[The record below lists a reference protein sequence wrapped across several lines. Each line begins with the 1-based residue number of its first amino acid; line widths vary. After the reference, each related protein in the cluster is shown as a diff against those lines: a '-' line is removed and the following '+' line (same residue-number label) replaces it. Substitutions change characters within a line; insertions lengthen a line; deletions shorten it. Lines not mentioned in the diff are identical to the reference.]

1 MEGHVQT
8 MTAPRMR
15 TTAALALLLSLAA
28 CQPQVKPDRGDPP
41 EPATEVTVTPA
52 PAGAPP
58 ATSEPAAAA
67 PPAVL
72 APDPIDTGAE
82 VFDRMT
88 ARFSAPICVKGQHNR
103 HWRKRYA
110 GYPASFSRQIEQILP
125 LMGYVVEEVE
135 RKGLPGE
142 FALLPIVESW
152 YRPDA
157 IGPGGPAGMWQ
168 MIASTARN
176 HGIQIQ
182 PGYDGRLSP
191 IESTDAALS
200 YLVALDKMFD
210 GEWRAMAMGYNAG
223 EYRIVRAFRSS
234 GDRRVSGE
242 RHLPRGLSRTTYD
255 YVAKLHALACLFE
268 KPGRHGLTLPRDAR
282 FVPLVRMTL
291 PDGVQN
297 LDHAAVSMGTDA
309 SRLRALNPGYRQ
321 GRVVAGAPRDV
332 LAPATALASMVM
344 ASSSSAAASP
354 ALDDASRTYTVR
366 PGDTLS
372 RVAARQGVPLARLFE
387 INGLSGK
394 SILRPG
400 QVLRLGR

>member
-1 MEGHVQT
+1 
-8 MTAPRMR
+8 MTASRMR
-15 TTAALALLLSLAA
+15 ATAATALALALAA
-28 CQPQVKPDRGDPP
+28 CQPQVKPDIDDPR
-41 EPATEVTVTPA
+41 EPATEVRIKPVPSATA
-52 PAGAPP
+52 PATPLPP
-58 ATSEPAAAA
+58 AA
-67 PPAVL
+67 PVAPV
-72 APDPIDTGAE
+72 PDPIDTGAE
-82 VFDRMT
+82 VIDRMT
-88 ARFSAPICVKGQHNR
+88 ARFSAPICVKGQQNR

-110 GYPASFSRQIEQILP
+110 GYPESFARQIEQILP

-176 HGIQIQ
+176 HGIRIQ

-200 YLVALDKMFD
+200 YLVALDGMFD

-223 EYRIVRAFRSS
+223 EYRIIRAFRSS

-242 RHLPRGLSRTTYD
+242 SHLPRGLSRTTYD

-268 KPGRHGLTLPRDAR
+268 KPERHGLVLPREVR

-291 PDGVQN
+291 PDGVQS
-297 LDHAAVSMGTDA
+297 LDQAAVRMGTDA
-309 SRLRALNPGYRQ
+309 SQLRRLNPGYRQ

-332 LAPATALASMVM
+332 LAPATALASLM
-344 ASSSSAAASP
+344 AAGANPESTPAPPAPAADS
-354 ALDDASRTYTVR
+354 TYTVR

-372 RVAARQGVPLARLFE
+372 RIAARHGIPLARLFS
-387 INGLSGK
+387 INGLNGK
-394 SILRPG
+394 SVLRPG
-400 QVLRLGR
+400 QVLRLAP

>member
-1 MEGHVQT
+1 
-8 MTAPRMR
+8 MTASRMR
-15 TTAALALLLSLAA
+15 PTAAIALVLALAA
-28 CQPQVKPDRGDPP
+28 CQPQVKPDLNDPR
-41 EPATEVTVTPA
+41 EPATEIKLTPPTREAA
-52 PAGAPP
+52 PARPVAPP
-58 ATSEPAAAA
+58 
-67 PPAVL
+67 PPVVL

-88 ARFSAPICVKGQHNR
+88 ARFSPPICVKGQQNR

-110 GYPASFSRQIEQILP
+110 GYPESFARQIEQILP

-168 MIASTARN
+168 MISSTARN
-176 HGIQIQ
+176 HGIRIQ

-200 YLVALDKMFD
+200 YLVALDGMFD
-210 GEWRAMAMGYNAG
+210 SEWRAMAMGYNAG

-242 RHLPRGLSRTTYD
+242 SHLPRGLSRTTYD

-268 KPGRHGLTLPRDAR
+268 KPERHGLVLPREAR

-291 PDGVQN
+291 PDGAQS
-297 LDHAAVSMGTDA
+297 LEQAAVRMGTDA
-309 SRLRALNPGYRQ
+309 ASLRKLNPAYRQ

-332 LAPATALASMVM
+332 LAPATALATLVSGNR
-344 ASSSSAAASP
+344 AADADAP
-354 ALDDASRTYTVR
+354 APAADAARTYTVR

-372 RVAARQGVPLARLFE
+372 KIAARSGVPLARLFA
-387 INGLSGK
+387 INQLNGK

-400 QVLRLGR
+400 QVLRLAP

>member
-1 MEGHVQT
+1 MI
-8 MTAPRMR
+8 ASRMR
-15 TTAALALLLSLAA
+15 ATTTVVLALVLAA
-28 CQPQVKPDRGDPP
+28 CQPQVKPDLGDPT
-41 EPATEVTVTPA
+41 EPATEVRIKPA
-52 PAGAPP
+52 PRAAVPAPR
-58 ATSEPAAAA
+58 AA
-67 PPAVL
+67 PASPVVL
-72 APDPIDTGAE
+72 PPDPVDTGAE

-88 ARFSAPICVKGQHNR
+88 ARFSAPICVKGQQNR

-110 GYPASFSRQIEQILP
+110 GYPESFARQIEQLLP

-135 RKGLPGE
+135 RRGLPGE

-176 HGIQIQ
+176 HGIRIQ

-200 YLVALDKMFD
+200 YLKALDGMFD

-223 EYRIVRAFRSS
+223 EYRIIRAFRSS

-242 RHLPRGLSRTTYD
+242 SHLPRGLSRTTYD

-268 KPGRHGLTLPRDAR
+268 APERHGLVLPREAR

-291 PDGVQN
+291 PDGVQS
-297 LDHAAVSMGTDA
+297 LDQAAVRMGTDA
-309 SRLRALNPGYRQ
+309 AGLRKLNPAYRQ

-332 LAPATALASMVM
+332 LAPATALASLVAANAAGTAVAPPE
-344 ASSSSAAASP
+344 ASAMP
-354 ALDDASRTYTVR
+354 QTYTVR
-366 PGDTLS
+366 SGDTLS
-372 RVAARQGVPLARLFE
+372 RIAARHGVPLARLFS
-387 INGLSGK
+387 INGLNGK
-394 SILRPG
+394 SVLRPG
-400 QVLRLGR
+400 QVLRLAP

>member
-1 MEGHVQT
+1 
-8 MTAPRMR
+8 MTATPMR
-15 TTAALALLLSLAA
+15 PTAAIALALALAA
-28 CQPQVKPDRGDPP
+28 CQPQVKPDRLDPR
-41 EPATEVTVTPA
+41 EPATAVRIA
-52 PAGAPP
+52 PVPR
-58 ATSEPAAAA
+58 ATEPAKPVEPA

-82 VFDRMT
+82 VIDRMT
-88 ARFSAPICVKGQHNR
+88 ARFSSPICVKGQHNR

-110 GYPASFSRQIEQILP
+110 GYPESFARQIELILP
-125 LMGYVVEEVE
+125 LMGYVVQEVE

-176 HGIQIQ
+176 HGIRIH

-200 YLVALDKMFD
+200 YLVALDGMFD

-242 RHLPRGLSRTTYD
+242 SQLPRGLSRTTYD

-268 KPGRHGLTLPRDAR
+268 KPERHGLVLPREAR

-291 PDGVQN
+291 PDGVQS
-297 LDHAAVSMGTDA
+297 LDQAAVRMGTDA
-309 SRLRALNPGYRQ
+309 SRLRKLNPGYRQ

-332 LAPATALASMVM
+332 LAPATALATLVSGHAGSVAVETPM
-344 ASSSSAAASP
+344 ATGTAK
-354 ALDDASRTYTVR
+354 TYTVR
-366 PGDTLS
+366 AGDTLS
-372 RVAARQGVPLARLFE
+372 RIASRQGVPLARLFA
-387 INGLSGK
+387 INGLNGR

-400 QVLRLGR
+400 QVLRLAP

>member
-1 MEGHVQT
+1 
-8 MTAPRMR
+8 MTATRMR
-15 TTAALALLLSLAA
+15 QIVAIALALALAA
-28 CQPQVKPDRGDPP
+28 CQPQVKPDRGDPI
-41 EPATEVTVTPA
+41 EPATVVRIKPA
-52 PAGAPP
+52 PRDAEPP
-58 ATSEPAAAA
+58 APVK
-67 PPAVL
+67 PPPVVVL

-88 ARFSAPICVKGQHNR
+88 ERFSAPICVKGQQNR

-110 GYPASFSRQIEQILP
+110 GYPDNFARQIQQILP

-176 HGIQIQ
+176 HGIRIQ

-200 YLVALDKMFD
+200 YLVALDGMFD

-223 EYRIVRAFRSS
+223 EYRILRAFRNSS
-234 GDRRVSGE
+234 DRRVSGE
-242 RHLPRGLSRTTYD
+242 SHLPAGLSRTTYD

-268 KPGRHGLTLPRDAR
+268 KPERHGLVLPREAR

-291 PDGVQN
+291 PDGVQS
-297 LDHAAVSMGTDA
+297 LDQAAVRMGTDA
-309 SRLRALNPGYRQ
+309 SQLRKLNPGYRQ

-332 LAPATALASMVM
+332 LAPATALASLV
-344 ASSSSAAASP
+344 SGGNDTEEAAAP
-354 ALDDASRTYTVR
+354 EAAGAGQTYTVR

-372 RVAARQGVPLARLFE
+372 RIAARHGVPLAQLFS

-394 SILRPG
+394 SVLRPG
-400 QVLRLGR
+400 QVLRLAP

>member
-1 MEGHVQT
+1 MRW
-8 MTAPRMR
+8 TAPL
-15 TTAALALLLSLAA
+15 ALALALALAA
-28 CQPQVKPDRGDPP
+28 CQPQVKPDRD
-41 EPATEVTVTPA
+41 EPR
-52 PAGAPP
+52 
-58 ATSEPAAAA
+58 EPAAEVTIAPVPGDATPTRPAEPA
-67 PPAVL
+67 PPVVP

-82 VFDRMT
+82 VIDRMT
-88 ARFSAPICVKGQHNR
+88 ARFSAPICVKGQQNNS
-103 HWRKRYA
+103 WRKRYA
-110 GYPASFSRQIEQILP
+110 GYPDSFARHVEQILP

-176 HGIQIQ
+176 HGIRIQ

-200 YLVALDKMFD
+200 YLEALDKLFN

-223 EYRIVRAFRSS
+223 EYRIIRALRSS
-234 GDRRVSGE
+234 GDLRVSGE

-268 KPGRHGLTLPRDAR
+268 SPERHGLTLPRDTR

-291 PDGVQN
+291 PEGVQS
-297 LDHAAVSMGTDA
+297 LDQAAVRMGTDA
-309 SRLRALNPGYRQ
+309 ARLRALNPAYRQ
-321 GRVVAGAPRDV
+321 GRIVAGAPRDV
-332 LAPATALASMVM
+332 LAPATALATLV
-344 ASSSSAAASP
+344 SAGTAGDSP
-354 ALDDASRTYTVR
+354 ALPEPSSAERTYTVR

-372 RVAARQGVPLARLFE
+372 KIAAQNGVPLARLFS
-387 INGLSGK
+387 INGLNGK

-400 QVLRLGR
+400 QVLRLSP

>member
-1 MEGHVQT
+1 
-8 MTAPRMR
+8 MTASRIR
-15 TTAALALLLSLAA
+15 ATAATALALALAA
-28 CQPQVKPDRGDPP
+28 CQPQVKPDIDDPR
-41 EPATEVTVTPA
+41 EPATEVRIKPVPSATA
-52 PAGAPP
+52 PATPVPP
-58 ATSEPAAAA
+58 AA
-67 PPAVL
+67 PVAPV
-72 APDPIDTGAE
+72 PDPIDTGAE
-82 VFDRMT
+82 VIDRMT
-88 ARFSAPICVKGQHNR
+88 ARFSAPICVKGQQNR

-110 GYPASFSRQIEQILP
+110 GYPESFARQIEQILP

-176 HGIQIQ
+176 HGIRIQ

-200 YLVALDKMFD
+200 YLVALDGMFD

-223 EYRIVRAFRSS
+223 EYRIIRAFRSS

-242 RHLPRGLSRTTYD
+242 SHLPRGLSRTTYD

-268 KPGRHGLTLPRDAR
+268 KPERHGLVLPREAR

-291 PDGVQN
+291 PDGVQS
-297 LDHAAVSMGTDA
+297 LDQAAVRMGTDA
-309 SRLRALNPGYRQ
+309 SQLRRLNPGYRQ

-332 LAPATALASMVM
+332 LAPATALASLM
-344 ASSSSAAASP
+344 AAGANPESTPAPPAPAADS
-354 ALDDASRTYTVR
+354 TYTVR

-372 RVAARQGVPLARLFE
+372 RIAARHGIPLARLFS
-387 INGLSGK
+387 INGLNGK
-394 SILRPG
+394 SVLRPG
-400 QVLRLGR
+400 QVLRLAP

>member
-1 MEGHVQT
+1 
-8 MTAPRMR
+8 MTASRMR
-15 TTAALALLLSLAA
+15 ATAATALALALAA
-28 CQPQVKPDRGDPP
+28 CQPQATPDVDGPR
-41 EPATEVTVTPA
+41 EPATEVRIKPVPSATA
-52 PAGAPP
+52 PATPVPP
-58 ATSEPAAAA
+58 AA
-67 PPAVL
+67 PVAPV
-72 APDPIDTGAE
+72 PDPIDTGAE
-82 VFDRMT
+82 VIDRMT
-88 ARFSAPICVKGQHNR
+88 ARFSAPICVKGQQNR

-110 GYPASFSRQIEQILP
+110 GYPESFARQIEQILP

-176 HGIQIQ
+176 HGIRIQ

-200 YLVALDKMFD
+200 YLVALDGMFD

-223 EYRIVRAFRSS
+223 EYRIIRAFRSS

-242 RHLPRGLSRTTYD
+242 SHLPRGLSRTTYD

-268 KPGRHGLTLPRDAR
+268 KPERHGLVLPREAR

-291 PDGVQN
+291 PDGVQS
-297 LDHAAVSMGTDA
+297 LDQAAVRMGTDA
-309 SRLRALNPGYRQ
+309 SQLRRLNPGYRQ

-332 LAPATALASMVM
+332 LAPATALASLM
-344 ASSSSAAASP
+344 AAGANPESTPAPPAPAADS
-354 ALDDASRTYTVR
+354 TYTVR

-372 RVAARQGVPLARLFE
+372 RIAARHGIPLARLFS
-387 INGLSGK
+387 INGLNGK
-394 SILRPG
+394 SVLRPG
-400 QVLRLGR
+400 QVLRLAP

>member
-1 MEGHVQT
+1 
-8 MTAPRMR
+8 MTASRMR
-15 TTAALALLLSLAA
+15 PIAAIAVVLLLAA
-28 CQPQVKPDRGDPP
+28 CQPQVKPDLNDPR
-41 EPATEVTVTPA
+41 EPATEIQLKPA
-52 PAGAPP
+52 PRDAAPAKPAVPAPP
-58 ATSEPAAAA
+58 V
-67 PPAVL
+67 VL

-88 ARFSAPICVKGQHNR
+88 ARFSSPICVKGQQNR

-110 GYPASFSRQIEQILP
+110 GYPESFSRQIEQILP

-168 MIASTARN
+168 MISSTARN
-176 HGIQIQ
+176 HGIRIQ

-200 YLVALDKMFD
+200 YLVALDGMFD
-210 GEWRAMAMGYNAG
+210 SEWRAMAMGYNAG

-242 RHLPRGLSRTTYD
+242 SHLPRGLSRTTYD

-268 KPGRHGLTLPRDAR
+268 KPERHGLVLPREAR

-291 PDGVQN
+291 PDGVQS
-297 LDHAAVSMGTDA
+297 LEQAAVRMGTDA
-309 SRLRALNPGYRQ
+309 ASLRKLNPAYRQ

-332 LAPATALASMVM
+332 LAPATALATLVSGNH
-344 ASSSSAAASP
+344 AADADAAPP
-354 ALDDASRTYTVR
+354 APDAALTYTVR

-372 RVAARQGVPLARLFE
+372 KIAARSGVPLARLFA
-387 INGLSGK
+387 INRLNGK

-400 QVLRLGR
+400 QVLRLAP

>member
-1 MEGHVQT
+1 
-8 MTAPRMR
+8 MTATPIR
-15 TTAALALLLSLAA
+15 TTAVMALALALAA
-28 CQPQVKPDRGDPP
+28 CQPQVKPERADP
-41 EPATEVTVTPA
+41 
-52 PAGAPP
+52 
-58 ATSEPAAAA
+58 SEPAAEVRLKAA
-67 PPAVL
+67 PRASKPARPAEPAAPAVL

-82 VFDRMT
+82 VIDRMT
-88 ARFSAPICVKGQHNR
+88 ARFSAPICVDGQQNR
-103 HWRKRYA
+103 LWRKRYA
-110 GYPASFSRQIEQILP
+110 GYPESFARQIEQILP

-157 IGPGGPAGMWQ
+157 VGPGGPAGMWQ

-176 HGIQIQ
+176 HGIRIQ

-200 YLVALDKMFD
+200 YLQALDGMFD

-242 RHLPRGLSRTTYD
+242 SHLPRGLSRTTYD

-268 KPGRHGLTLPRDAR
+268 KPERHGLVLPREAR

-291 PDGVQN
+291 PDGVQS
-297 LDHAAVSMGTDA
+297 LDQAAVRMGVDA
-309 SRLRALNPGYRQ
+309 SSLRKLNPGYRQ

-332 LAPATALASMVM
+332 LAPATALAALV
-344 ASSSSAAASP
+344 SSNAGDGGGDAAPAAASEP
-354 ALDDASRTYTVR
+354 PETYTVR
-366 PGDTLS
+366 AGDTLS
-372 RVAARQGVPLARLFE
+372 RIAARHDVPLARLFAL
-387 INGLSGK
+387 NGLSAR
-394 SILRPG
+394 SILRIG
-400 QVLRLGR
+400 QRLRLSP

>member
-1 MEGHVQT
+1 
-8 MTAPRMR
+8 MTASRMR
-15 TTAALALLLSLAA
+15 ATAATALALALAA
-28 CQPQVKPDRGDPP
+28 CQPQVKPDIDDPR
-41 EPATEVTVTPA
+41 EPATEVRIKPVPSATA
-52 PAGAPP
+52 PATPVPP
-58 ATSEPAAAA
+58 AGPVA
-67 PPAVL
+67 PV
-72 APDPIDTGAE
+72 PDPIDTGAE
-82 VFDRMT
+82 VIDRMT
-88 ARFSAPICVKGQHNR
+88 ARFSAPICVKGQQNR

-110 GYPASFSRQIEQILP
+110 GYPESFARQIEQILP

-176 HGIQIQ
+176 HGIRIQ

-200 YLVALDKMFD
+200 YLVALDGMFD

-223 EYRIVRAFRSS
+223 EYRIIRAFRSS

-242 RHLPRGLSRTTYD
+242 SHLPRGLSRTTYD

-268 KPGRHGLTLPRDAR
+268 KPERHGLVLPREAR

-291 PDGVQN
+291 PDGVQS
-297 LDHAAVSMGTDA
+297 LDQAAVRMGTDA
-309 SRLRALNPGYRQ
+309 SQLRRLNPGYRQ

-332 LAPATALASMVM
+332 LAPATALASLM
-344 ASSSSAAASP
+344 AAGANPESTPAPPAPAADS
-354 ALDDASRTYTVR
+354 TYTVR

-372 RVAARQGVPLARLFE
+372 RIAARHGIPLARLFS
-387 INGLSGK
+387 INGLNGK
-394 SILRPG
+394 SVLRPG
-400 QVLRLGR
+400 QVLRLAP

>member
-1 MEGHVQT
+1 MTVSP
-8 MTAPRMR
+8 MRLTAPL
-15 TTAALALLLSLAA
+15 ALALALAA
-28 CQPQVKPDRGDPP
+28 CQPQVKPDREDPR
-41 EPATEVTVTPA
+41 EPATEVTLRPA
-52 PAGAPP
+52 PRATAPAKPAEPAEPAPP
-58 ATSEPAAAA
+58 
-67 PPAVL
+67 VVV

-82 VFDRMT
+82 VIDRMT
-88 ARFSAPICVKGQHNR
+88 ARFSSPICVKGRQNR

-110 GYPASFSRQIEQILP
+110 GHPESFSRQIEQILP

-168 MIASTARN
+168 MISSTARN
-176 HGIQIQ
+176 HGIRIQ
-182 PGYDGRLSP
+182 SGYDGRLSP
-191 IESTDAALS
+191 IESTGAALS
-200 YLVALDKMFD
+200 YLVTLERMFD

-242 RHLPRGLSRTTYD
+242 SHLPRGLSRITYD

-268 KPGRHGLTLPRDAR
+268 NPERHGLVLPREAR

-291 PDGVQN
+291 PEGVTS
-297 LDHAAVSMGTDA
+297 LDQAAVRMGTDA
-309 SRLRALNPGYRQ
+309 SRLRALNPAYRQ

-332 LAPATALASMVM
+332 LAPATALAALVAGNV
-344 ASSSSAAASP
+344 ASREPTPPELPGAT
-354 ALDDASRTYTVR
+354 RTYTVR

-372 RVAARQGVPLARLFE
+372 KIAARHGVTLARLFSV
-387 INGLSGK
+387 NGLGAK

-400 QVLRLGR
+400 QVIRISP

>member
-1 MEGHVQT
+1 
-8 MTAPRMR
+8 MTASRMR
-15 TTAALALLLSLAA
+15 ATAATALALALAA
-28 CQPQVKPDRGDPP
+28 CQPQVKPDIDDPR
-41 EPATEVTVTPA
+41 EPATEVRIKPVPSATA
-52 PAGAPP
+52 PATPVPP
-58 ATSEPAAAA
+58 AA
-67 PPAVL
+67 PVAPV
-72 APDPIDTGAE
+72 PDPIDTGAE
-82 VFDRMT
+82 VIDRMT
-88 ARFSAPICVKGQHNR
+88 ARFSAPICVKGQQNR

-110 GYPASFSRQIEQILP
+110 GYPESFARQIEQILP

-168 MIASTARN
+168 MISSTARN
-176 HGIQIQ
+176 HGIRIQ

-200 YLVALDKMFD
+200 YLVALDGMFD

-223 EYRIVRAFRSS
+223 EYRIIRAFRSS

-242 RHLPRGLSRTTYD
+242 SHLPRGLSRTTYD

-268 KPGRHGLTLPRDAR
+268 KPERHGLVLPREAR

-291 PDGVQN
+291 PDGVQS
-297 LDHAAVSMGTDA
+297 LDQAAVRMGTDA
-309 SRLRALNPGYRQ
+309 SQLRRLNPGYRQ

-332 LAPATALASMVM
+332 LAPATALASLM
-344 ASSSSAAASP
+344 AAGANPESTPAPPAPAADS
-354 ALDDASRTYTVR
+354 TYTVR

-372 RVAARQGVPLARLFE
+372 RIAARHGIPLARLFS
-387 INGLSGK
+387 INGLNGK
-394 SILRPG
+394 SVLRPG
-400 QVLRLGR
+400 QVLRLAP

>member
-1 MEGHVQT
+1 
-8 MTAPRMR
+8 MTASPMR
-15 TTAALALLLSLAA
+15 LTAPLALALLLAA
-28 CQPQVKPDRGDPP
+28 CQPQVKPDREDPR
-41 EPATEVTVTPA
+41 EPATEVQLKPVPRVTATAKA
-52 PAGAPP
+52 P
-58 ATSEPAAAA
+58 EPAA
-67 PPAVL
+67 PVVV
-72 APDPIDTGAE
+72 APDPIDSGAE
-82 VFDRMT
+82 VIDRMT
-88 ARFSAPICVKGQHNR
+88 ARFSAPICVKGQQNR

-110 GYPASFSRQIEQILP
+110 GYPDNFARHVEEILP

-168 MIASTARN
+168 MISSTARN
-176 HGIQIQ
+176 HGILIQ
-182 PGYDGRLSP
+182 SGYDGRLSP

-200 YLVALDKMFD
+200 YLETLDHMFG

-234 GDRRVSGE
+234 GERRVSGE
-242 RHLPRGLSRTTYD
+242 RHLPRGLSRITYD

-268 KPGRHGLTLPRDAR
+268 KPERHGLVLPREAR

-291 PDGVQN
+291 PEGATS
-297 LDHAAVSMGTDA
+297 LDEAAVRMGTDA
-309 SRLRALNPGYRQ
+309 SRLRALNPAYRQ

-332 LAPATALASMVM
+332 LAPATALAALVSGNV
-344 ASSSSAAASP
+344 ASAGPTPPEQSAAT
-354 ALDDASRTYTVR
+354 RTYTVR

-372 RVAARQGVPLARLFE
+372 RIAARHGVTLAHLFS
-387 INGLSGK
+387 INGLGAQSV
-394 SILRPG
+394 LRPG
-400 QVLRLGR
+400 QVIRIGP

>member
-1 MEGHVQT
+1 MRA
-8 MTAPRMR
+8 TAA
-15 TTAALALLLSLAA
+15 TALALALAA
-28 CQPQVKPDRGDPP
+28 CQPQVKPDIDDPR
-41 EPATEVTVTPA
+41 EPATEVRIKPVPSATA
-52 PAGAPP
+52 PATPVPP
-58 ATSEPAAAA
+58 AA
-67 PPAVL
+67 PVAPV
-72 APDPIDTGAE
+72 PDPIDTGAE
-82 VFDRMT
+82 VIDRMT
-88 ARFSAPICVKGQHNR
+88 ARFSAPICVKGQQNR

-110 GYPASFSRQIEQILP
+110 GYPESFARQIEQILP

-176 HGIQIQ
+176 HGIRIQ

-200 YLVALDKMFD
+200 YLVALDGMFD

-223 EYRIVRAFRSS
+223 EYRIIRAFRSS

-242 RHLPRGLSRTTYD
+242 SHLPRGLSRTTYD

-268 KPGRHGLTLPRDAR
+268 KPERHGLVLPREVR

-291 PDGVQN
+291 PDGVQS
-297 LDHAAVSMGTDA
+297 LDQAAVRMGTDA
-309 SRLRALNPGYRQ
+309 SQLRRLNPGYRQ

-332 LAPATALASMVM
+332 LAPATALASLM
-344 ASSSSAAASP
+344 AAGANPESTPAPPAPAADS
-354 ALDDASRTYTVR
+354 TYTVR

-372 RVAARQGVPLARLFE
+372 RIAARHGIPLARLFS
-387 INGLSGK
+387 INGLNGK
-394 SILRPG
+394 SVLRPG
-400 QVLRLGR
+400 QVLRLAP

>member
-1 MEGHVQT
+1 
-8 MTAPRMR
+8 MTASRLRP
-15 TTAALALLLSLAA
+15 TTAIALALLLAA
-28 CQPQVKPDRGDPP
+28 CQPQVKPDINDPR
-41 EPATEVTVTPA
+41 EPATEVRIKPVPRAATPA
-52 PAGAPP
+52 PPPTQPAPP
-58 ATSEPAAAA
+58 L
-67 PPAVL
+67 VL
-72 APDPIDTGAE
+72 PPDPIDSGAE

-88 ARFSAPICVKGQHNR
+88 ARFSAPICVKGQQNR

-110 GYPASFSRQIEQILP
+110 GYPENFARQIEQILP

-176 HGIQIQ
+176 HGIRIQ

-200 YLVALDKMFD
+200 YLVALDGMFD

-242 RHLPRGLSRTTYD
+242 SHLPRGLSRTTYD

-268 KPGRHGLTLPRDAR
+268 KPERHGLVLPREAR

-291 PDGVQN
+291 PEGVQS
-297 LDHAAVSMGTDA
+297 LDQAAVRMGTDA
-309 SRLRALNPGYRQ
+309 SHLRKLNPAYRQ

-332 LAPATALASMVM
+332 LAPATSLASLV
-344 ASSSSAAASP
+344 AA
-354 ALDDASRTYTVR
+354 DDAAPATPGPATDAPQTYTVR

-372 RVAARQGVPLARLFE
+372 KIAERNGVPLARLFA
-387 INGLSGK
+387 INGLTGK

-400 QVLRLGR
+400 QVLRLAP

>member
-1 MEGHVQT
+1 
-8 MTAPRMR
+8 MTASRMR
-15 TTAALALLLSLAA
+15 ATAATALALALAA
-28 CQPQVKPDRGDPP
+28 CQPQVKPDIDDPR
-41 EPATEVTVTPA
+41 EPATEVRIKPVPSATA
-52 PAGAPP
+52 PATPVPP
-58 ATSEPAAAA
+58 AA
-67 PPAVL
+67 PVAPV
-72 APDPIDTGAE
+72 PDPIDTGAE
-82 VFDRMT
+82 VIDRMT
-88 ARFSAPICVKGQHNR
+88 ARFSAPICVKGQQNR

-110 GYPASFSRQIEQILP
+110 GYPESFARQIEQILP

-176 HGIQIQ
+176 HGIRIQ

-200 YLVALDKMFD
+200 YLVALDGMFD

-223 EYRIVRAFRSS
+223 EYRIIRAFRSS

-242 RHLPRGLSRTTYD
+242 SHLPRGLSRTTYD

-268 KPGRHGLTLPRDAR
+268 KPERHGLVLPREAR

-291 PDGVQN
+291 PDGVQS
-297 LDHAAVSMGTDA
+297 LDQAAVRMGTDA
-309 SRLRALNPGYRQ
+309 SQLRRLNPGYRQ

-332 LAPATALASMVM
+332 LAPATALASLM
-344 ASSSSAAASP
+344 AAGANPESTPAPPAPAADS
-354 ALDDASRTYTVR
+354 TYTVR

-372 RVAARQGVPLARLFE
+372 RIAARHGIPLARLFS
-387 INGLSGK
+387 INGLNGK
-394 SILRPG
+394 SVLRPG
-400 QVLRLGR
+400 QVLRLAP